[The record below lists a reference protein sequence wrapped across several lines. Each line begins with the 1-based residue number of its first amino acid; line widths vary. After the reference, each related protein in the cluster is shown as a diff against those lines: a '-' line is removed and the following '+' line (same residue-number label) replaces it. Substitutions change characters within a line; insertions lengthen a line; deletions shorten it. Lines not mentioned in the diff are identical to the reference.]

1 MTAVRQDPETRTASI
16 MAVSRDLLREVGYE
30 NFLPSEVARR
40 AGISEGLVY
49 RYFPTKRALLNRV
62 AEEWFDEILS
72 LEPELEHVEGSYA
85 RLRYVI
91 AHDLEVVRKE
101 PALTRYLYL
110 ELRPSPDYRASRAQE
125 LNRRFTSIVQQVV
138 AEGIEAGDFRAEVD
152 PRLVRDLVFGA
163 IEYRTWGFLRG
174 ESDFPLDETADQI
187 ADLIYRA
194 IAAEGA
200 PTTASTTASM
210 TSSDP
215 R

>member
-1 MTAVRQDPETRTASI
+1 
-16 MAVSRDLLREVGYE
+16 MAVARDLLREVGYE

-40 AGISEGLVY
+40 CGISEGLVY
-49 RYFPTKRALLNRV
+49 RYFPTKRHLLNRV
-62 AEEWFDEILS
+62 AEDWFAEILS
-72 LEPELEHVEGSYA
+72 LEPELQHVHGSYA

-110 ELRPSPDYRASRAQE
+110 ELRPSPDYRGSRAQE

-138 AEGIEAGDFRAEVD
+138 AEGIEAGDFRPEVD

-174 ESDFPLDETADQI
+174 ESPFPLHQTADQI
-187 ADLIYRA
+187 TDLIYRA
-194 IAAEGA
+194 I
-200 PTTASTTASM
+200 SV
-210 TSSDP
+210 